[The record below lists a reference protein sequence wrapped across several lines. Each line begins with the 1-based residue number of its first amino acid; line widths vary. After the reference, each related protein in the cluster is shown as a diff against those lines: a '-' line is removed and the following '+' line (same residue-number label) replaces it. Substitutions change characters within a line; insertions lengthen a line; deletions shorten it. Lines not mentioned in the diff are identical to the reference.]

1 MLATDKSGL
10 AHQSAR
16 EDAGRS
22 ETCRSIE
29 ELQVAQQL
37 APARA
42 FSAIN
47 RNILALDLATR
58 TGWAIATRDG
68 RILSGCESFV
78 PRASWDPGQRGLR
91 FKAWLQELVHQRGI
105 HAIAYEMV
113 VRHGPQNMAAT
124 AHLYGLLE
132 GLMWMTAS
140 TRQIPVDG
148 VQPSL
153 VKKTWTGSG
162 RADKAA
168 MIAEA
173 RRRGFRPSDDNEAD
187 ALGILEWAVMQ
198 ETGGGYRLG
207 DGGLQKV
214 ASITVPPPARVR
226 TSVRVKKAPAAQGAL
241 L

>member
-1 MLATDKSGL
+1 MTLTTDKSGQPQRL
-10 AHQSAR
+10 ARGYVEPSLDR
-16 EDAGRS
+16 
-22 ETCRSIE
+22 
-29 ELQVAQQL
+29 
-37 APARA
+37 
-42 FSAIN
+42 AIN

-91 FKAWLQELVHQRGI
+91 FKAWLQEMLAHRDV
-105 HAIAYEMV
+105 HAIVYEV
-113 VRHGPQNMAAT
+113 VIRHGPQNMAAA

-132 GLMWMTAS
+132 GLMWMAAS
-140 TRQIPVDG
+140 TRQLPVEG
-148 VQPSL
+148 VQPTV

-162 RADKAA
+162 RADKGA
-168 MIAEA
+168 MVAEA
-173 RRRGFRPSDDNEAD
+173 KRRGFRPVDDNEAD
-187 ALGILEWAVMQ
+187 ALAILDWAVMQ

-214 ASITVPPPARVR
+214 ASIAVPPPARVHAP
-226 TSVRVKKAPAAQGAL
+226 VRVKKASAAQGAL